1 MSDPK
6 PWLDLDPLTQRLC
19 VITAEQLGL
28 PLAKVKPES
37 RLIEDLNCD
46 SLELLEL
53 IMETEDE
60 FGLTIPETPSTPVGK
75 LIFSRSPFRIR
86 DLAEFA
92 FLNQGT
98 GAPSRRNWRKS
109 KTQIPA
115 EPEREFSQLGGRYS
129 WDVGDDKSL
138 FEALPSDQ
146 PHAMFRRKTDGM
158 VCVQIPASEVIIGFD
173 AMEANHDERPSHPVS
188 MSSFLMDIE
197 PVSVTAFCRFLNS
210 IEPTLQEVESLV
222 GLPADDDRRAHLQLV
237 YQNDRWVP
245 KTAVQMQPVVLVSWF
260 SANAYSLWANGLNW
274 REYEFSDCFLP
285 SEAQWEYASEG
296 AFQEPDFI
304 QAGSHER
311 GQTYSDGV
319 LPIANV
325 HQSLGVSKFGL
336 RHMSGTIWHWCSDW
350 YDPNFYLTP
359 EAKKLDP
366 TNLVATATRSERGGS
381 WVGPWELC
389 RPTYRRGRNP
399 IARGRCLGFRCVS
412 PLPRVVSVS
421 KITS

>member
-19 VITAEQLGL
+19 VITAEQLGF

-46 SLELLEL
+46 SLALLEL

-75 LIFSRSPFRIR
+75 LIFARSPFRIR
-86 DLAEFA
+86 DLAEYA
-92 FLNQGT
+92 FLNQGS
-98 GAPSRRNWRKS
+98 GAPPRRGWRKS
-109 KTQIPA
+109 KTKIPA
-115 EPEREFSQLGGRYS
+115 EPEREFSQLGGRWS
-129 WDVGDDKSL
+129 GDVGEEKSL
-138 FEALPSDQ
+138 LEALPSDQ
-146 PHAMFRRKTDGM
+146 PYAMFRRKTDGM

-210 IEPTLQEVESLV
+210 TEPTLQEVESLV
-222 GLPADDDRRAHLQLV
+222 GLPADDDRQTHLQWE

-311 GQTYSDGV
+311 GQTYADGI

-336 RHMSGTIWHWCSDW
+336 RHMSGTIWHWCSDCL
-350 YDPNFYLTP
+350 FS
-359 EAKKLDP
+359 
-366 TNLVATATRSERGGS
+366 R
-381 WVGPWELC
+381 ELC
-389 RPTYRRGRNP
+389 
-399 IARGRCLGFRCVS
+399 AWL
-412 PLPRVVSVS
+412 
-421 KITS
+421 